1 LLQPPVAQ
9 LARRG
14 DVPGVVLHLDPLGLR
29 LRFTLRF
36 FDCDR
41 LALFRNVEPQ
51 PVPTDGRGRTPEQLW
66 STYIQLTRA
75 EDAFRTLKS
84 QELLRPIW
92 HQLGNRVKA
101 HVFVCVLAYLL
112 WKALEHMLRA
122 ADLMTAIRKPDEQRG
137 KATPQGRPLSV
148 AMALKRMHDIQIGDI
163 LLETVDG
170 RNLRLRRVARPNPE
184 QAELL
189 AALKLDLPERLVSDT
204 QAQPRA
210 DAGPARQSGDEK
222 MQ

>member
-1 LLQPPVAQ
+1 MARDGAYLLLSDQ
-9 LARRG
+9 
-14 DVPGVVLHLDPLGLR
+14 
-29 LRFTLRF
+29 TSW
-36 FDCDR
+36 
-41 LALFRNVEPQ
+41 
-51 PVPTDGRGRTPEQLW
+51 TPEQLW

-112 WKALEHMLRA
+112 WKALEHMLRKT
-122 ADLMTAIRKPDEQRG
+122 DLLTRIRKPDERRG
-137 KATPQGRPLSV
+137 DASPQDRPLSV

-170 RNLRLRRVARPNPE
+170 RNLVLRRIARPNPE

-189 AALKLDLPERLVSDT
+189 AALKLELPERLMSGLQSRPSPAGT
-204 QAQPRA
+204 NQPE
-210 DAGPARQSGDEK
+210 QSGGGN
-222 MQ
+222 M